1 MSETS
6 CAIAGHP
13 TPRAAPVGT
22 LRPVSAWLW
31 IAVAVVAAFLLLAVH
46 DLLQRRHA
54 ILRAYPVLGRMR
66 FMLEKIG
73 PELRQY
79 WFASDK
85 SERPFDRTERNWIYE
100 SAKQQ
105 PNTFGFGSE
114 TDLERSPNYLVI
126 RHAPFP
132 HPTPSRGKPG
142 AAPNFVMP
150 SAKILGE
157 HRGRPHAFRPQS
169 AVNVSAMSF
178 GALSAPAVVALNRGV
193 KIAGCLQNTGEGGL
207 SEYHLNGGEL
217 IFQIGTAY
225 FGCRDKKGQLQP
237 RHLKE
242 AIARGPVRALEG
254 KLSQGAKPGLGGL
267 LPAAKMTKEIAEVR
281 GVPADQDCVSPP
293 GHTQFKDADGL
304 LDFVEMLA
312 DETGLPVG
320 VKSAVGEQQFWAD
333 LAKLMATTDR
343 GVDFVTIDGGEG
355 GTGAAPLVF
364 TDHVSLPFKIGFSRG
379 YGEFVRQELDRKVTF
394 IGSGKLG
401 LPESALF
408 AFALGCDMVNVAR
421 EAMIAIGC
429 IQAQICHTGRCPV
442 GVTTQN
448 KWLQRAIRPGDKA
461 ERLAGYVIALRGEL
475 YSLARA
481 CGVAHPS
488 LVTADHLEVLNDHFE
503 GVSVREMF
511 GYEEGWGSADRE
523 EIEGLLE
530 ELGEGARD
538 EEAEEA
544 AAHGVTPFPEV
555 AG

>member
-1 MSETS
+1 
-6 CAIAGHP
+6 
-13 TPRAAPVGT
+13 
-22 LRPVSAWLW
+22 
-31 IAVAVVAAFLLLAVH
+31 VVAALLLLAVH
-46 DLLQRRHA
+46 DLVQRRHA
-54 ILRAYPVLGRMR
+54 VLRAYPVLGRMR
-66 FMLEKIG
+66 YMLEKIG

-85 SERPFDRTERNWIYE
+85 AERPFDRTERNWIYQ

-114 TDLERSPNYLVI
+114 SDLERSPNYLVI

-178 GALSAPAVVALNRGV
+178 GALSAPAVTALNRGV

-207 SEYHLNGGEL
+207 SDYHLNGGEL

-225 FGCRDKKGQLQP
+225 FGCRDKQGNFSLD
-237 RHLKE
+237 HLKE
-242 AIARGPVRALEG
+242 TIARGPVRALEI

-281 GVPADQDCVSPP
+281 GVPANQDCVSPP

-312 DETGLPVG
+312 AETGLPVG
-320 VKSAVGEQQFWAD
+320 VKSAVGEQRFWDD
-333 LAKLMATTDR
+333 LAHLMATTDR

-364 TDHVSLPFKIGFSRG
+364 TDHVSLPFKIGFTRVYSA
-379 YGEFVRQELDRKVTF
+379 FVREELDRKVTF

-401 LPESALF
+401 LPEAALF
-408 AFALGCDMVNVAR
+408 AFAIGCDMVNVAR
-421 EAMIAIGC
+421 EAMLAIGC
-429 IQAQICHTGRCPV
+429 VQAQICHTGRCPV

-448 KWLQRAIRPGDKA
+448 RWLQRAIRPGDKA
-461 ERLAGYVIALRGEL
+461 ERLAQYLLALRGEL
-475 YSLARA
+475 YSLSRA

-488 LVTADHLEVLNDHFE
+488 LVTADHLEILDDRF
-503 GVSVREMF
+503 GARSVRDLF
-511 GYEEGWGSADRE
+511 GYEEGWGAADRD
-523 EIEGLLE
+523 EIHGLLE
-530 ELGEGARD
+530 ELGEAVGD
-538 EEAEEA
+538 EEQEEA